1 MRHFAKMLYNVL
13 KLYIR
18 LIFVCLAHTYVKLQ
32 AVAIKSFSAEY
43 FYQCR
48 RSPLL
53 TMRIHLFYCFF
64 LAFQI

>member
-18 LIFVCLAHTYVKLQ
+18 LTFVRLEHAYVKLQ

-48 RSPLL
+48 RLALARSSVYL
-53 TMRIHLFYCFF
+53 TRLSNASI
-64 LAFQI
+64 